1 MLLYPCTSF
10 LVRAIYDAGKDKGSR
25 VRAPPRARTG
35 RMRVV
40 KYIKHEIYYCCYRHL
55 KIRLALLIIHTQYV
69 LLICAAPK
77 RFAAFT
83 HVVEKKPRRARVGFS
98 CCVPLCKI
106 TLKTTAH
113 GTSRPSAGR

>member
-40 KYIKHEIYYCCYRHL
+40 KYIKHEIYY
-55 KIRLALLIIHTQYV
+55 QYV